1 MNNIADHRR
10 RELSVPECREILQKL
25 IKDHGH
31 QNIADLLEEQN
42 DDENEAEKLEPN
54 EYENI
59 NDYS

>member
-31 QNIADLLEEQN
+31 QNITDLLEEQN
-42 DDENEAEKLEPN
+42 DDDENEA
-54 EYENI
+54 
-59 NDYS
+59 D